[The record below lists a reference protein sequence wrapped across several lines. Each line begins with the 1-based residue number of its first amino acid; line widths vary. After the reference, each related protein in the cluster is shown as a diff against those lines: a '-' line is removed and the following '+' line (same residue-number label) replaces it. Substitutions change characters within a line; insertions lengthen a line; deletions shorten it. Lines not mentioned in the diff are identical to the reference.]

1 MKAKILELMQREG
14 LKPGQLAELLDISP
28 AIISHILSERNKPS
42 LDLLCKILRRF
53 PQINPDW
60 LLLDDPNM
68 YRKTTPAGI
77 APTVDPSQ
85 EAGATEWSSGNMA
98 AAIGKNA
105 QAGSGAA
112 NAARGNATLGTGGFH
127 GGLFD
132 ITGATTAAPEG
143 AAPAGLGTNTA
154 MRSGDAQGP
163 QVTGSAKGAAI
174 GNGSLPILRV
184 VICYADG
191 TFEDYRPTM
200 R

>member
-68 YRKTTPAGI
+68 YRPQATGGSDTKDRPTRETDGAG
-77 APTVDPSQ
+77 
-85 EAGATEWSSGNMA
+85 WSGNTAGNGA
-98 AAIGKNA
+98 AA
-105 QAGSGAA
+105 
-112 NAARGNATLGTGGFH
+112 ATDKDVTTSASRTGFH

-132 ITGATTAAPEG
+132 ITGVTAQD
-143 AAPAGLGTNTA
+143 AAEAAASRTVGIQGQGHGTANTPAGGFGNVPGA
-154 MRSGDAQGP
+154 NAARP
-163 QVTGSAKGAAI
+163 QNSA
-174 GNGSLPILRV
+174 PILRV

-191 TFEDYRPTM
+191 TFEDYRPTV